1 MKADRTVAPVVEQAY
16 QFLLWLIPTVEKYP
30 RSQKFLLGDRI
41 QANAMSLLESLTEAT
56 YVRQRRSVLRQANL
70 HIDRL
75 RLLIRLSKDL
85 RHLDLRRY
93 EYAARHLDDIGRQV
107 GGWMKS
113 SSDDAPAQ
121 A

>member
-16 QFLLWLIPTVEKYP
+16 QFLLWLIPAVEKFP

-41 QANAMSLLESLTEAT
+41 QANALSLLESLTEAA
-56 YVRQRRSVLRQANL
+56 YVRQRRPVLRRANL
-70 HIDRL
+70 DIERL

-85 RHLDLRRY
+85 RHLDMRRY
-93 EYAARHLDDIGRQV
+93 EYAARHLDEIGRQV
-107 GGWMKS
+107 GGWMRAS
-113 SSDDAPAQ
+113 GDDAPAP